1 MMNEQEQIRD
11 LAKRFSTLVAS
22 DMAPDEIEFISP
34 WVDGYLDSGKSLDQ
48 VLEENGSTDAFMGF
62 GSVEFA
68 TALIAPIV
76 VEIVKALMPY
86 ILERISKKKTDI
98 RLAQYPGVQL
108 VMKKKKDE
116 ILFSIK
122 TKGKNKKADQ
132 KAIDRIFES
141 ILNSLDQ

>member
-1 MMNEQEQIRD
+1 MMNEQDQIRD
-11 LAKRFSTLVAS
+11 LAKHFSTLVAN
-22 DMAPDEIEFISP
+22 DVAPDEVDFVSP
-34 WVDGYLDSGKSLDQ
+34 WVDGYLDSGKNLDQ
-48 VLEENGSTDAFMGF
+48 VLEENDSADAFMGF

-76 VEIVKALMPY
+76 VEIVKALMPH
-86 ILERISKKKTDI
+86 ILERISKKKTVPP
-98 RLAQYPGVQL
+98 LSQYPGVQL
-108 VMKKKKDE
+108 VVKKKKDE

>member
-1 MMNEQEQIRD
+1 MNEQDQIRD
-11 LAKRFSTLVAS
+11 LAKHFSTLVAT
-22 DMAPDEIEFISP
+22 DVAPDEVDFVSP
-34 WVDGYLDSGKSLDQ
+34 WVDGYLDSGKNLDQ
-48 VLEENGSTDAFMGF
+48 VLEENDSADAFMGF

-76 VEIVKALMPY
+76 VEIVKALMPH
-86 ILERISKKKTDI
+86 ILERIFKKKRPLPFHNPRRTTG
-98 RLAQYPGVQL
+98 RE
-108 VMKKKKDE
+108 KEKDE

>member
-1 MMNEQEQIRD
+1 MNEQEQIRD